1 MKNKFK
7 SFFKNSL
14 IKNIG
19 YIFSGSILGSGLGLI
34 NTGIL
39 VKALGLEK
47 NGIIFLGL
55 SYIGF
60 FNALFNFQ
68 SYEAI
73 IKFLPGNMNYENKKG
88 KNYILLGFY
97 FDILTAI
104 LAFSFAFLL
113 VTPIGKYLKWNQEVI
128 QCMRILSISI
138 LFTLTGTCTGI
149 LRIFSKFKEI
159 AYINIV
165 KNLFLLVVFLIGLF
179 LQQRLLFYIICEL
192 LSFFI
197 VMLFMFFYTFKTLKE
212 NKMCNFEIKPKFD
225 KKFIEFAIYSNFN
238 TVLDLPIFHL
248 TTFIINRY
256 VGFSEIAVY
265 KILEKMGAVLK
276 QLTNIISQVIMPEI
290 SKAISQNKNNEVYN
304 WAFKIGIFSICTGV
318 LGLIFTI
325 FTKQYWL
332 KYFIP
337 DYYNFTSTIYLYICY
352 IIFTTAFVFQ
362 HPIFIYSGHVKKN
375 TIVLITANTVY
386 LILVIFLTKQI
397 GINGIIISLIIQA
410 GIVFLMKGI
419 ILHKYNRIKEGV
431 KNDNKI

>member
-7 SFFKNSL
+7 SFLEKKL
-14 IKNIG
+14 VKNIG
-19 YIFSGSILGSGLGLI
+19 YVLLGSILGNGLGLI
-34 NTGIL
+34 NTGIS

-73 IKFLPGNMNYENKKG
+73 IKFLPGNMSIENEKG

-97 FDILTAI
+97 FDVITAV
-104 LAFSFAFLL
+104 LAFCFAFLL
-113 VTPIGKYLKWNQEVI
+113 VIPIGKYLRWNQEVV

-138 LFTLTGTCTGI
+138 LFTLTGTCTGV

-159 AYINIV
+159 AYINII
-165 KNLFLLVVFLIGLF
+165 KNLFLFVVFLIGLL
-179 LQQRLLFYIICEL
+179 LQQDLLFYIICEFF
-192 LSFFI
+192 SFI
-197 VMLFMFFYTFKTLKE
+197 LVMLFIFFYVFKTLKE
-212 NKMCNFEIKPKFD
+212 NKMYKFKIKPEFD
-225 KKFIEFAIYSNFN
+225 KKFIEFVVYSNFN

-256 VGFSEIAVY
+256 IGISEIAVY

-276 QLTNIISQVIMPEI
+276 QVTSIISQVIMPEI
-290 SKAISQNKNNEVYN
+290 SKAIAQNKVKEVYN
-304 WAFKIGIFSICTGV
+304 WAFKMGIFSMIIGV
-318 LGLIFTI
+318 LGIIFVM
-325 FTKQYWL
+325 FTKQYWMI
-332 KYFIP
+332 YFIP

-352 IIFTTAFVFQ
+352 VVFTTTFVFQ

-375 TIVLITANTVY
+375 TIVLIIANIIY
-386 LILVIFLTKQI
+386 LILVIFLTKNI
-397 GINGIIISLIIQA
+397 GINGIIIALMIQA
-410 GIVFLMKGI
+410 GIVFLLKGI
-419 ILHKYNRIKEGV
+419 ILHKYNALNLIK
-431 KNDNKI
+431 